1 METVDIIPAYVKTDD
16 NKVLNVKAIT
26 WIKKMSDCLEVCTK
40 TTGCQLEKDTH
51 KICKFHT
58 PDSYNKLNALF
69 D

>member
-1 METVDIIPAYVKTDD
+1 MENADIIPAYVKTDD

>member
-1 METVDIIPAYVKTDD
+1 MENADIIPAYVKTDD

-26 WIKKMSDCLEVCTK
+26 WIRKMSDCLDVCTR
-40 TTGCQLEKDTH
+40 TIGCQLEKDTH